1 MEFDEIFSHLNNEM
15 VALSISRAADET
27 LLRPVLSLME
37 EYNISVHLVDD
48 EKQLKKLLESMGAE
62 YAGHPGIRIHHAG
75 SDAEAAEI
83 AVELAADGT
92 CDILMKG
99 ALPTSIILK
108 AVLNKKHDLIYN
120 EILSH
125 IALFD
130 VPNYHKAF
138 ILTDAAM
145 NIAPGVEEKRCI
157 INNAVDFAHTLNIM
171 RPKVALLSAVEK
183 INPKISSTVDAK
195 EVIRRIYEENMRQ
208 FIVDGPLQYDL
219 AISKE
224 SAAVKNID
232 SEVAGDAD
240 ILIAPQIEAGNILY
254 KSLVYSA
261 GARVAAVIV
270 GAKVPIVLTSR
281 ADSAEDKFNSIC
293 LAMKSLS

>member
-1 MEFDEIFSHLNNEM
+1 MKFDEIFNQPNHKM
-15 VALSISRAADET
+15 IALSISCAADET
-27 LLRPVLSLME
+27 VLEPVLRLVDT
-37 EYNISVHLVDD
+37 YQISIHLVDD
-48 EKQLKKLLESMGAE
+48 ETRLNRLLGVMDEKYLDHPDIYIHGAQ
-62 YAGHPGIRIHHAG
+62 
-75 SDAEAAEI
+75 SDVEAADK
-83 AVELAADGT
+83 AAALVADGT

-99 ALPTSIILK
+99 AVSTSVILK
-108 AVLNKKHDLIYN
+108 AVLNKAHGLVYN
-120 EILSH
+120 GFLSH
-125 IALFD
+125 VALFD
-130 VPNYHKAF
+130 LPNYHKGI

-145 NIAPGVEEKRCI
+145 NIAPGIKEKISI
-157 INNAVDFAHTLNIM
+157 IDNAVDFAHSLDIQ

-183 INPKISSTVDAK
+183 INPKIVSTVESID
-195 EVIRRIYEENMRQ
+195 VIQSIYNGNMRE

-224 SAAVKNID
+224 AAAAKNID

-240 ILIAPQIEAGNILY
+240 ILVAPQIEAGNILY

-261 GARVAAVIV
+261 GARVAAMVV

-281 ADSAEDKFNSIC
+281 ADSAEDKYNSIC